1 MGFYGNYFFTFVRAS
16 DTNRIRK
23 KKEVYMKKTNERIF
37 KQHSALVD
45 VIQWLDSNGH
55 SNKPIRQTVD
65 KVLNGSTWER
75 LEEDSNREIEL
86 VQIKKRAGI

>member
-1 MGFYGNYFFTFVRAS
+1 
-16 DTNRIRK
+16 
-23 KKEVYMKKTNERIF
+23 MKKTNERIF

-55 SNKPIRQTVD
+55 SNKPIREIVD
-65 KVLNGSTWER
+65 KVLNGSTWNK

>member
-1 MGFYGNYFFTFVRAS
+1 
-16 DTNRIRK
+16 
-23 KKEVYMKKTNERIF
+23 MKKTNERIF

-55 SNKPIRQTVD
+55 SNKPIRETVD
-65 KVLNGSTWER
+65 KVLNGSTWNS

-86 VQIKKRAGI
+86 VQINLTKGIQC

>member
-1 MGFYGNYFFTFVRAS
+1 
-16 DTNRIRK
+16 
-23 KKEVYMKKTNERIF
+23 MKKTNERIF

-55 SNKPIRQTVD
+55 SDKPIRETVD
-65 KVLNGSTWER
+65 KVLNGSTWNK

-86 VQIKKRAGI
+86 VQIKKRAGL

>member
-1 MGFYGNYFFTFVRAS
+1 
-16 DTNRIRK
+16 
-23 KKEVYMKKTNERIF
+23 MKKTNERIF

-55 SNKPIRQTVD
+55 SNKPIRETVD

>member
-1 MGFYGNYFFTFVRAS
+1 
-16 DTNRIRK
+16 
-23 KKEVYMKKTNERIF
+23 MKKTNERIF

-55 SNKPIRQTVD
+55 SNKPIRETVD
-65 KVLNGSTWER
+65 KVLNGSTWNK

>member
-1 MGFYGNYFFTFVRAS
+1 
-16 DTNRIRK
+16 
-23 KKEVYMKKTNERIF
+23 MKKTNERIF

-55 SNKPIRQTVD
+55 SDKPIRETVD
-65 KVLNGSTWER
+65 KVLNGSTWNK

-86 VQIKKRAGI
+86 VQIKKRAGLQWI

>member
-1 MGFYGNYFFTFVRAS
+1 
-16 DTNRIRK
+16 
-23 KKEVYMKKTNERIF
+23 MKKTNERIF

-55 SNKPIRQTVD
+55 SNKPIRETVD
-65 KVLNGSTWER
+65 KVLNGSTWNS

-86 VQIKKRAGI
+86 VQIKERNK

>member
-1 MGFYGNYFFTFVRAS
+1 
-16 DTNRIRK
+16 
-23 KKEVYMKKTNERIF
+23 MKKTNERIF

-55 SNKPIRQTVD
+55 SNKPIRETVD
-65 KVLNGSTWER
+65 KVLNGSTWKR

-86 VQIKKRAGI
+86 VQIKKRAGL